1 MWNKSKV
8 GVIIAAAGAGRRMRA
23 DRPKQF
29 LALEGVPI
37 LILTL
42 RKFDASTAIDHIV
55 VASPQDSV
63 EEVRRMVEDARL
75 SKRVTAVEG
84 GERRQDSVAIGL
96 ENVEP
101 GTDLVAVHDGVRP
114 FVSLDDIGR
123 AVSAAERTGA
133 AILAHPVT
141 DTVKEVERDV
151 VKSTHRRE
159 RLVLVQTPQVFRTD
173 LLIDAFDDARRAGY
187 YGTDESSLVERMGHS
202 VTLVHGSEWNI
213 KITRPA
219 DLMLARFLL
228 EEERAPAG

>member
-1 MWNKSKV
+1 MSNKSKV

-63 EEVRRMVEDARL
+63 DEVRRMVEDARL
-75 SKRVTAVEG
+75 SKPVTAVEG

-123 AVSAAERTGA
+123 VIEAAERTGA

-151 VKSTHRRE
+151 VKSTLRRE
-159 RLVLVQTPQVFRTD
+159 RLVLVQTPQVFRTG

-187 YGTDESSLVERMGHS
+187 YGTDESSLVERMGQS
-202 VTLVHGSEWNI
+202 VTLVQGSEWNI

-219 DLMLARFLL
+219 DLMVARFLV
-228 EEERAPAG
+228 EEERAPAE